1 MFATIVGTTLA
12 AAASATR
19 PAWVHMPGT
28 SCGYIYILETASWE
42 TAARQCSDLRK
53 GSRLA
58 AIDSLEESSFV
69 RSRVAPKGTPA
80 WVFGFHED
88 DEWNIRFEDEG
99 LWAKDFPRPV
109 SAGAPN
115 ACVFQNE
122 EGLMENT
129 ECNLELG
136 AVCKWCPTSM
146 HGHPSYLLTH
156 FVKEAVEVRH
166 RDRRQVSTT
175 STTTTTPQPAGGPGG
190 AAAGGTGTAGG
201 AGGSTTTT
209 TTTAEPAGGPGGAAA
224 GGSTT
229 TTTTT
234 TAEPAGGPGAA
245 GGAGG
250 STTTTTT
257 TTAEPAGGPGGAG
270 GAGGSTTTTTTT
282 TTQVL
287 TPSNFCSMFMS
298 TCGNG
303 FGWNDANACQTSV
316 TRYIDGTPGATS
328 GNTLA
333 CRIYHLNV
341 ARQQIDGSPTESL
354 HCSHA
359 SDSGNNTCVGA
370 PSASDFCD
378 DFIDTCGVNNGWV
391 SAGECQ
397 AAVPAF
403 ITGSYP
409 TDTTGN
415 TLSCRAYHLGVAKSQ
430 APATTGRANHCA
442 HASSNGT
449 DSNGGMPCA
458 GSQVSVTNFCN
469 DFISTC
475 GGGNGWS
482 DSAACVGEASTF
494 VRGTLGDTTSFN
506 TLECRI
512 YHLTVAKRQS
522 NSTLRATHCIH
533 ASRPGVTNVCDP
545 IPSAADFCVTYLDV
559 CTVSG
564 SWSTQQGCVNGFST
578 VPRGFQGDTSGN
590 SQGCRIYHL
599 GAAMTNVAPGTAA
612 HCSHA
617 SETGNNVCVDAPGS
631 PVAPPVALTTT
642 AAPTSPA
649 PTVVG
654 ATLAPTAAPVVSG
667 SSGNTAA
674 SAAGATSERSQHSK
688 SSSTV
693 AYVLTFLIGLL
704 AYEYVLY
711 LNAVQELV
719 TPTSSITPKIAL
731 NDLSGTG
738 TRSPT
743 VTTPPLVFMQNA

>member
-282 TTQVL
+282 TAE
-287 TPSNFCSMFMS
+287 PA
-298 TCGNG
+298 GG
-303 FGWNDANACQTSV
+303 
-316 TRYIDGTPGATS
+316 PG
-328 GNTLA
+328 
-333 CRIYHLNV
+333 
-341 ARQQIDGSPTESL
+341 
-354 HCSHA
+354 
-359 SDSGNNTCVGA
+359 
-370 PSASDFCD
+370 
-378 DFIDTCGVNNGWV
+378 
-391 SAGECQ
+391 
-397 AAVPAF
+397 
-403 ITGSYP
+403 
-409 TDTTGN
+409 
-415 TLSCRAYHLGVAKSQ
+415 
-430 APATTGRANHCA
+430 
-442 HASSNGT
+442 
-449 DSNGGMPCA
+449 
-458 GSQVSVTNFCN
+458 
-469 DFISTC
+469 
-475 GGGNGWS
+475 
-482 DSAACVGEASTF
+482 
-494 VRGTLGDTTSFN
+494 
-506 TLECRI
+506 
-512 YHLTVAKRQS
+512 
-522 NSTLRATHCIH
+522 
-533 ASRPGVTNVCDP
+533 
-545 IPSAADFCVTYLDV
+545 
-559 CTVSG
+559 
-564 SWSTQQGCVNGFST
+564 
-578 VPRGFQGDTSGN
+578 
-590 SQGCRIYHL
+590 
-599 GAAMTNVAPGTAA
+599 GAAG
-612 HCSHA
+612 
-617 SETGNNVCVDAPGS
+617 GS
-631 PVAPPVALTTT
+631 TTTTTTTTT
-642 AAPTSPA
+642 AEPA
-649 PTVVG
+649 GGPG
-654 ATLAPTAAPVVSG
+654 APVVVVDETTTAVPTTVTDLDLALVATG
-667 SSGNTAA
+667 QTAA
-674 SAAGATSERSQHSK
+674 ASGASATLVIGMVLGGVALAVAAVAAILMARRIHRGNMDDESDASSDTFDAEWDNDVFIDVYNHQSSE
-688 SSSTV
+688 
-693 AYVLTFLIGLL
+693 A
-704 AYEYVLY
+704 
-711 LNAVQELV
+711 
-719 TPTSSITPKIAL
+719 
-731 NDLSGTG
+731 
-738 TRSPT
+738 
-743 VTTPPLVFMQNA
+743 